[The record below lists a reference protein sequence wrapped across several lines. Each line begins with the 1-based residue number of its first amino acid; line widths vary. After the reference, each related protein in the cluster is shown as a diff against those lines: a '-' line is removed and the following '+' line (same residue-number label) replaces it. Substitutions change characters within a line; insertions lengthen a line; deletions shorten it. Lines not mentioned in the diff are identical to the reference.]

1 MPDRPD
7 RIVIVGAGAIGGV
20 VGGLLTRAGY
30 DVTLIDHWVEHVEAM
45 KTHGLRLSG
54 PLIGDIRVP
63 VDARHIHEVQA
74 IDEPFDL
81 GFLAVKS
88 YDTEWA
94 AALLSPLVREDG
106 AIVDFQNGIN
116 DERVAAVVG
125 RERTLGCVI
134 TIGCGLYEPGHCIR
148 TDTRTLGFK
157 VGELGGALS
166 ERAVRIAAIINQV
179 AGAEATDNLW
189 GERWGK
195 LAVNCMANAVAGLT
209 GYGSGEVRSRDDT
222 RRLCIRIAAEV
233 IEVGRAHGHNIKQV
247 WGIDAQRFV
256 DVAHGGDPAELDA
269 ELIAGAQALGEGRP
283 SMLQDVLRGRRP
295 EIDALNGWVVQQGRS
310 VEVPTPHNAAIAE
323 VVRSFPVGKLKP
335 SPANLHLV
343 LDRLSS

>member
-1 MPDRPD
+1 MPE
-7 RIVIVGAGAIGGV
+7 RIAIVGAGAIGGV

-30 DVTLIDHWVEHVEAM
+30 DVTLIDHWVEHVDAM
-45 KTHGLRLSG
+45 KQRGLRLSG
-54 PLIGDIRVP
+54 PLIGDIRIP

-94 AALLSPLVREDG
+94 AALLSPLVRSDG

-116 DERVAAVVG
+116 DERVAAVAG

-134 TIGCGLYEPGHCIR
+134 TIGCGLYEPGHCMR
-148 TDTRTLGFK
+148 TDTRPLGFK
-157 VGELGGALS
+157 VGELTGILS
-166 ERAVRIAAIINQV
+166 ERAERIAAIINRV

-222 RRLCIRIAAEV
+222 RWLCIRIAAEV
-233 IEVGRAHGHNIKQV
+233 IEVGRAHGHNIEAV
-247 WGIDAQRFV
+247 WGIEAQRFV
-256 DVAHGGDPAELDA
+256 DVARGADSSELDQ
-269 ELIAGAQALGEGRP
+269 ELIAGAQALGAGRP
-283 SMLQDVLRGRRP
+283 SLLQDVLRGRRP
-295 EIDALNGWVVQQGRS
+295 EIDALNGWVVEQGKS
-310 VEVPTPHNAAIAE
+310 VEVPTPGNAAIAE
-323 VVRSFPVGKLKP
+323 VVRSFPVGELKP
-335 SPANLHLV
+335 SPANLQRV
-343 LDRLSS
+343 LERVGV